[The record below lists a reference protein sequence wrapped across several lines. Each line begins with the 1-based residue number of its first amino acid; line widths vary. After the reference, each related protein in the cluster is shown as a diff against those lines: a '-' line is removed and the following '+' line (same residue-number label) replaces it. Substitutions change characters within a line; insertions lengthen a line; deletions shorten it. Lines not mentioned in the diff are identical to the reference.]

1 MDIDI
6 NILTKLT
13 IGKALISKKEKK
25 VIILS
30 AEEEFAYK
38 LAKMVLVKPKL
49 SVWMILI
56 PIIVIFHMYRHK
68 KVVSGQKEFAE
79 NYLISRKRALNE
91 ALQACES
98 ERNADIGKIVELA
111 DIPLDTKEVYA
122 EWLTLLVAHYQDLIM
137 VEGNNFGKLIK
148 SAYKSRS
155 GYLLFLNRLNQV
167 EKNFNSALK
176 PHLYQTTEAVD
187 EIVAS
192 MEKNSEELRRI
203 QAKKIFRT

>member
-1 MDIDI
+1 M
-6 NILTKLT
+6 NPLLV
-13 IGKALISKKEKK
+13 S
-25 VIILS
+25 IILS
-30 AEEEFAYK
+30 SSK
-38 LAKMVLVKPKL
+38 L
-49 SVWMILI
+49 I
-56 PIIVIFHMYRHK
+56 
-68 KVVSGQKEFAE
+68 E
-79 NYLISRKRALNE
+79 
-91 ALQACES
+91 
-98 ERNADIGKIVELA
+98 
-111 DIPLDTKEVYA
+111 EVYT

-137 VEGNNFGKLIK
+137 VEGNNFDKLIK

-155 GYLLFLNRLNQV
+155 RYLLFLNRLNQV